1 MSDEEAVRRLNNGI
15 PYGSLAPISA
25 HDLSN
30 VTVKGDFSNTVLTNV
45 NFRNA
50 QLNGSNFK
58 SAIFSDCNL
67 AGSDWTDC
75 DFKYAEFIAGSLSD
89 VKNAHRAKNLTTVLV
104 REPQRAHSFET
115 AIRPWWIKLDWE
127 RLGALGRLPFFT
139 ASTAVLVFF
148 PIFFYFLD
156 LYNRHLDAWKDA
168 LAARAG
174 SSEAASFAAAALVRL
189 SPLQPPALSILTLIS
204 ALLLLIASLL
214 YAFFCPGR
222 VKQFSSHQWRDE
234 LKRPLLEYWPYAWRF
249 QHVRMA
255 CAACYAVGGML
266 AVWIIG
272 NKLVSVFVYIARNA
286 TFSWYG

>member
-1 MSDEEAVRRLNNGI
+1 MPSEDVTRLNSGT
-15 PYGSLAPISA
+15 PYRNLAPMGGR
-25 HDLSN
+25 DLSH
-30 VTVKGDFSNTVLTNV
+30 VAVKGDFSGALLDSVDFTG
-45 NFRNA
+45 A
-50 QLNGSNFK
+50 QLKGSNFK
-58 SAIFSDCNL
+58 AANFSNCNL
-67 AGSDWTDC
+67 HGSDWTDC
-75 DFKYAEFIAGSLSD
+75 DFENAQFNGGNLSE
-89 VKNAHRAKNLTTVLV
+89 VKNAHRAKNLITLIVV
-104 REPQRAHSFET
+104 DPPRAHSFET
-115 AIRPWWIKLDWE
+115 VIRPWWVKLDWE

-139 ASTAVLVFF
+139 ASTAVLVLF

-156 LYNRHLDAWKDA
+156 LYNRHLDAWKAA

-174 SSEAASFAAAALVRL
+174 SSEAAAYGAAALERL
-189 SPLQPPALSILTLIS
+189 SPLQPPALSIFTLAS

-249 QHVRMA
+249 QYVRMI
-255 CAACYAVGGML
+255 CAACYAVGGLL

-272 NKLVSVFVYIARNA
+272 NKLVTVFVYIARNA